1 MKPKAKKTRKV
12 GRNAKSGKFIPVKT
26 AQRKKATSVVETVP
40 IKKKKKRGSK

>member
-12 GRNAKSGKFIPVKT
+12 GRNAESGKFIPVKT

-40 IKKKKKRGSK
+40 TGKKARKSK